1 MFKKIAPD
9 KWKHFY
15 AGILLGIIV
24 QIFDLWLFPHQPFLS
39 TIITLVV
46 VIFIS
51 YGFELFSKITGFGIY
66 DIMDAVASII
76 GGVAGM
82 GIVWTVTIV
91 FFHYSI

>member
-15 AGILLGIIV
+15 VGILMGLILQMID
-24 QIFDLWLFPHQPFLS
+24 IWLFPQQPFLS
-39 TIITLVV
+39 TIITLVI
-46 VIFIS
+46 VIIIS

-76 GGVAGM
+76 GGIAGM
-82 GIVWTVTIV
+82 GIGWVVAIA
-91 FFHYSI
+91 FFHL